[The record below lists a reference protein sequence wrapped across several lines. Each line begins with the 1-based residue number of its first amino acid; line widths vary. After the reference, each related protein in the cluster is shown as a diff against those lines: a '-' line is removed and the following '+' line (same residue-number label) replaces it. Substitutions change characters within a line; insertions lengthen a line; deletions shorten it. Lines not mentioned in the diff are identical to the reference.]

1 MKLSAIRGRV
11 IPIIAVTLVVG
22 LFGLLAWTLLGPKSA
37 DTQQEGRI
45 NAPGVFVPFTN
56 RKAPN
61 FTFTDFNSGKTVS
74 LSDFRGKTVVV
85 NFWASWCPPCQT
97 EAPLINSYT
106 KQLTSDNVVVL
117 GIAVWDVNSDSQNF
131 IQQYG
136 LGYQNGADSKGTI
149 AIDYGVAGV
158 PETFIVSPTGQLM
171 GKFPGPVTA
180 VDQLTNAVKSTT
192 EAANGG

>member
-1 MKLSAIRGRV
+1 MQALRFTAIRGRI
-11 IPIIAVTLVVG
+11 IPAIAITLVIA
-22 LFGLLAWTLLGPKSA
+22 LFALLAWTLLGPKSA
-37 DTQQEGRI
+37 DTAQSGRI

-61 FTFTDFNSGKTVS
+61 FTVTDFNTGKKVS
-74 LSDFRGKTVVV
+74 LSDFKGKTVVV

-97 EAPLINSYT
+97 EAPLINGYVNQST
-106 KQLTSDNVVVL
+106 DRNVVVL
-117 GIAVWDVNSDSQNF
+117 GVAVWDVSSDSQKF

-136 LGYQNGADSKGTI
+136 LGYLNGPDTNGTI

-171 GKFPGPVTA
+171 GKFPGAVTTTT
-180 VDQLTNAVKSTT
+180 QLTNALKDTT
-192 EAANGG
+192 GG